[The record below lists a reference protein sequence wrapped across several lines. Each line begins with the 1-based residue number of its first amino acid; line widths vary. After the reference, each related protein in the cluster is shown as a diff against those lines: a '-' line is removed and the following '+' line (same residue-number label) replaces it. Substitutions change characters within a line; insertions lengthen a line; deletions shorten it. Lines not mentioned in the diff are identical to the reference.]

1 VSTTADTGAKFL
13 DAARAGDV
21 AALGALL
28 SEDPVVLNYRNELGQ
43 SAVMLA
49 MYHRKPEA
57 VKFLLEREPEL
68 TLHEACATGQL
79 DRVQALLE
87 TPSQRGRL
95 MDQHSGDGFTPLA
108 LACFFGQEPVAA
120 WLVEHG
126 ANVSLAA
133 NNPMQVAPVHAA
145 TAGRHFGILK
155 LLVEA
160 GANVN
165 ARQQQGFT
173 PLHAAAQQGDEAS
186 LRLLLEHGADRAA
199 MASNQ
204 QTALDLALQN
214 GHGGAVAILEA

>member
-1 VSTTADTGAKFL
+1 MEAAEDATKFL
-13 DAARAGDV
+13 DAARAGDE
-21 AALGALL
+21 AALGAILAAEPALL
-28 SEDPVVLNYRNELGQ
+28 NHRNELGQ

-49 MYHRKPEA
+49 LYHRKPAA
-57 VKFLLEREPEL
+57 VQFLLARGPEL

-79 DRVQALLE
+79 ERVQALLE
-87 TPSQRGRL
+87 TPSQRGRW

-108 LACFFGQEPVAA
+108 LACFFGQEPVAS
-120 WLVEHG
+120 WLVNHG

-133 NNPMQVAPVHAA
+133 NNPMHVAPIHAA

-173 PLHAAAQQGDEAS
+173 PLHAAAQHGDEPA
-186 LRLLLEHGADRAA
+186 LRLLLQHGADRAA
-199 MASNQ
+199 MASNN
-204 QTALDLALQN
+204 QTPLDLALQN
-214 GHGGAVAILEA
+214 GHGGAAVILEG